1 VRREASGG
9 WPASGQTS
17 RLGRRSV
24 LRAGVGVA
32 AGLLVGGEQ
41 HQARAIP
48 IRQTGSSTLGGRWVE
63 SEGFRLAQRGDP
75 AQFIVFTA
83 DFPFYALAP
92 SWSGEGDPGGSV
104 ELLWS
109 ADGVT
114 WSEPIWIG
122 RASHSGRADRD
133 GRIIGGLVSTPG
145 ALFLQY
151 RTYDSAGNFAPLPGF
166 EIDYID
172 ATAGPSLEQIANPAL
187 TPVFAPP
194 PLITRAGWGADESL
208 RFGNSG
214 EELFPVEYQPV
225 EHVIIHHADTA
236 NFNDP
241 VLEMRSIYYF
251 HAITRGWGDIA
262 YNYLVDFMGNIYEG
276 RVGGEGAVGCHA
288 EGYNAGSCGICLMGR
303 FFADTTTPEM
313 HNAIVWISSWAARNL
328 DPSDVAPFHD
338 IISLPTICGHRDVNN
353 TSCPGDEFYVEL
365 DTVRAEAR
373 RVIRGRDDPEPPP
386 PEWYPGMRVLT
397 NAEGTSLRTGPGL
410 DFDVAAKVAI
420 GEPLLVLQG
429 PTTNDS
435 TIWYEVQGVSLT
447 GWIAG
452 NLLTPDPDPVPL
464 EPLPTETPVTP
475 PPEMATPVPEGDVAP
490 PVEEPVSDAGHVEVP
505 VESGETGEAQ
515 SGDPGGDQEQLQ
527 EAWPVFAA
535 GTATI
540 VTAGPLNLHV
550 EPALWAAILT
560 ALPEGY
566 TATVSAGPVAGEG
579 IAWYQVVTP
588 EGVEG
593 WCDGS
598 FLQTV

>member
-1 VRREASGG
+1 MRREASGG
-9 WPASGQTS
+9 WPSSGRVS

-24 LRAGVGVA
+24 LRAGAGVA
-32 AGLLVGGEQ
+32 AGLLVGAEQ
-41 HQARAIP
+41 RQAQAVP
-48 IRQTGSSTLGGRWVE
+48 VRQSGSLTLGGRWVE
-63 SEGFRLAQRGDP
+63 AEGFRLAQRGDP
-75 AQFIVFTA
+75 AQFIAFTA

-122 RASHSGRADRD
+122 RASHNGRPDRD
-133 GRIIGGLVSTPG
+133 GRIIGSLVSTPG
-145 ALFLQY
+145 ATFLQY

-187 TPVFAPP
+187 TPVFSPP
-194 PLITRAGWGADESL
+194 PLITRAAWGADESL
-208 RFGNSG
+208 RFGKGG
-214 EELFPVEYQPV
+214 EERFPVEYQPV

-251 HAITRGWGDIA
+251 HAVTRGWGDIA
-262 YNYLVDFMGNIYEG
+262 YNYLVD
-276 RVGGEGAVGCHA
+276 AA
-288 EGYNAGSCGICLMGR
+288 
-303 FFADTTTPEM
+303 TPEM
-313 HNAIVWISSWAARNL
+313 HNAIVWISSWAARSL
-328 DPSDVAPFHD
+328 DPTGGAPFHD
-338 IISLPTICGHRDVNN
+338 IGNLPTICGHRDVNN
-353 TSCPGDEFYVEL
+353 TTCPGDEFYMQL
-365 DTVRAEAR
+365 DTVRTEAR

-386 PEWYPGMRVLT
+386 PQWHPGMRVLT
-397 NAEGTSLRTGPGL
+397 NAEGASLRTGPGI
-410 DFDVAAKVAI
+410 DFDVATKVAF

-447 GWIAG
+447 GWVAG

-464 EPLPTETPVTP
+464 DPLPTETPVTVAP
-475 PPEMATPVPEGDVAP
+475 PDTATPVPIGEGAP
-490 PVEEPVSDAGHVEVP
+490 PVEEPISEAEP
-505 VESGETGEAQ
+505 VEAPVENGETGDVQ
-515 SGDPGGDQEQLQ
+515 DGGDTEDTEQLQ
-527 EAWPVFAA
+527 ETWPVFAA

-540 VTAGPLNLHV
+540 VASGPLNLHV
-550 EPALWAAILT
+550 EPALWAAVVT
-560 ALPEGY
+560 ALPAGY
-566 TATVSAGPVAGEG
+566 MATVIAGPVEGEG
-579 IAWYQVVTP
+579 IAWYQVSTP

-598 FLQTV
+598 YLQTL

>member
-1 VRREASGG
+1 
-9 WPASGQTS
+9 
-17 RLGRRSV
+17 
-24 LRAGVGVA
+24 
-32 AGLLVGGEQ
+32 
-41 HQARAIP
+41 
-48 IRQTGSSTLGGRWVE
+48 
-63 SEGFRLAQRGDP
+63 
-75 AQFIVFTA
+75 
-83 DFPFYALAP
+83 
-92 SWSGEGDPGGSV
+92 
-104 ELLWS
+104 
-109 ADGVT
+109 
-114 WSEPIWIG
+114 
-122 RASHSGRADRD
+122 
-133 GRIIGGLVSTPG
+133 
-145 ALFLQY
+145 
-151 RTYDSAGNFAPLPGF
+151 
-166 EIDYID
+166 
-172 ATAGPSLEQIANPAL
+172 
-187 TPVFAPP
+187 
-194 PLITRAGWGADESL
+194 
-208 RFGNSG
+208 
-214 EELFPVEYQPV
+214 
-225 EHVIIHHADTA
+225 
-236 NFNDP
+236 
-241 VLEMRSIYYF
+241 
-251 HAITRGWGDIA
+251 
-262 YNYLVDFMGNIYEG
+262 
-276 RVGGEGAVGCHA
+276 
-288 EGYNAGSCGICLMGR
+288 
-303 FFADTTTPEM
+303 
-313 HNAIVWISSWAARNL
+313 
-328 DPSDVAPFHD
+328 
-338 IISLPTICGHRDVNN
+338 
-353 TSCPGDEFYVEL
+353 
-365 DTVRAEAR
+365 
-373 RVIRGRDDPEPPP
+373 
-386 PEWYPGMRVLT
+386 MRVLT

-464 EPLPTETPVTP
+464 EPLPTETPVAP